1 MASGERT
8 GKLIVND
15 ASNGGWRGW
24 ALRAL
29 PKSCRRCAMVLGALL
44 VSAGVNSV
52 VLPDPA
58 AAKPRTIQITEQRNL
73 RFGKIAVPQ
82 YGERVVGTDGSVRDI
97 GILSAGSA
105 DTGPASFLVTYD
117 RGNESKRVLT
127 IEIQLGIS
135 TGQFST
141 AGIQANLRNLTSDI
155 PGHSMIS
162 EGQPVTIRL
171 PNCRTRVCR
180 TEFTIGATLQVTN
193 TSGGGEVVIP
203 TYLDVA
209 VIRID

>member
-1 MASGERT
+1 MRLDNRPQNVIAHKALAREIRRMGF
-8 GKLIVND
+8 
-15 ASNGGWRGW
+15 
-24 ALRAL
+24 LRATE
-29 PKSCRRCAMVLGALL
+29 KVRRFARGFGVLSVL
-44 VSAGVNSV
+44 VGGNSV
-52 VLPDPA
+52 VLTDQA
-58 AAKPRTIQITEQRNL
+58 AAKPRTIQVTEQRNL

-82 YGERVVGTDGSVRDI
+82 YGERVVGTDGSVRDT
-97 GILSAGSA
+97 GIMSAGSA
-105 DTGPASFLVTYD
+105 DTGPASFIVTYD
-117 RGNESKRVLT
+117 RGNESKKVLT
-127 IEIQLGIS
+127 IEVQLGIS
-135 TGQFST
+135 TGEFSSG
-141 AGIQANLRNLTSDI
+141 GIQANLRNLTSDI

>member
-1 MASGERT
+1 M
-8 GKLIVND
+8 
-15 ASNGGWRGW
+15 
-24 ALRAL
+24 
-29 PKSCRRCAMVLGALL
+29 GA
-44 VSAGVNSV
+44 V
-52 VLPDPA
+52 VLPEPA

-82 YGERVVGTDGSVRDI
+82 YGERVVGTDGSVRDT
-97 GILSAGSA
+97 GIMSAGNA

-117 RGNESKRVLT
+117 RGNESKKVLT
-127 IEIQLGIS
+127 IEVQLGIS
-135 TGQFST
+135 TGEFTSG
-141 AGIQANLRNLTSDI
+141 GIQARLRNFTSDI
-155 PGHSMIS
+155 PGHAMIN

>member
-1 MASGERT
+1 MGF
-8 GKLIVND
+8 
-15 ASNGGWRGW
+15 
-24 ALRAL
+24 LRATE
-29 PKSCRRCAMVLGALL
+29 KVRRFARGFGVLSVL
-44 VSAGVNSV
+44 VGGNSV
-52 VLPDPA
+52 VLTDQA
-58 AAKPRTIQITEQRNL
+58 AAKPRTIQVTEQRNL

-82 YGERVVGTDGSVRDI
+82 YGERVVGTDGSVRDT
-97 GILSAGSA
+97 GIMSAGSA
-105 DTGPASFLVTYD
+105 DTGPASFIVTYD
-117 RGNESKRVLT
+117 RGNESKKVLT
-127 IEIQLGIS
+127 IEVQLGIS
-135 TGQFST
+135 TGEFSSG
-141 AGIQANLRNLTSDI
+141 GIQANLRNLTSDI